1 MRVGIFCSANN
12 QIDAVYFEKTAE
24 LGRWLAQNGHEVVFG
39 GCNLGLM
46 ECVARAAVEAG
57 GRTVGVVP
65 GIIEEHG
72 RTSAFVSEL
81 VMCKDLN
88 ERKALMLGRSDVFVA
103 LPGGVGTLDE
113 VFTVVASYSIGYHR
127 KRVVLYNVNGFW
139 NSLIALLKDMDGK
152 GVIRGDWRAYIGV
165 ADNLEELQQ
174 QMMISTNQ

>member
-57 GRTVGVVP
+57 GHTVGVVP

-81 VMCKDLN
+81 VMCQDLN

-113 VFTVVASYSIGYHR
+113 VFTVIASYTIGYHR

-152 GVIRGDWRAYIGV
+152 GVIRGDWRTYIGV